1 MTGRRL
7 AQVHI
12 YLPDAQHPAH
22 GLVRV
27 IVKDS
32 RDNFTGAQ
40 SRTWLDSGERP
51 SHPSRRALWFFCRL
65 HGSCPCISV
74 LLLQPWGRLPQM
86 RHAQDNWLLLQAT
99 ALPCLVACRAA
110 LLLLLTTLS

>member
-1 MTGRRL
+1 L